1 MKRDFSGW
9 GVFVAGGLLALLGV
23 YWLLAGWEH
32 IQIERGWSQFIAG
45 AMILSG
51 GVVTMAIGRLIRLL
65 AQQSRGVASALGGG
79 TSLGSHCLSEIGT
92 MSLCT
97 SGPRSS

>member
-51 GVVTMAIGRLIRLL
+51 GVTEAVAVQAGDNVTLRV
-65 AQQSRGVASALGGG
+65 QH
-79 TSLGSHCLSEIGT
+79 LGSV
-92 MSLCT
+92 SL
-97 SGPRSS
+97 RFV